1 MAGTITIRL
10 KVNGVEK
17 EVAVKPS
24 ERLLDVLREKFY
36 VNSVKAG
43 CLRGECGICTVIM
56 NGKLVKS
63 CLVLAP
69 EADGAEILTVEGL
82 SKPGK
87 PSVVQ
92 RAFIEKFGFQC
103 GFCTPAFI
111 MAAYWIVE
119 NMPDASE
126 EEIIEILN
134 SVICRCTGYKQ
145 IIEAIKY
152 AIELKKQA

>member
-1 MAGTITIRL
+1 MTENITIKL
-10 KVNGVEK
+10 KVNGIEK
-17 EVAVKPS
+17 EVTVKPN
-24 ERLLDVLREKFY
+24 ERLLDILREKFY
-36 VNSVKAG
+36 INSVKAG

-69 EADGAEILTVEGL
+69 EANGAEILTVEGL
-82 SKPGK
+82 SKLGK

-119 NMPDASE
+119 NIPNATDD
-126 EEIIEILN
+126 EIKEILN

-152 AIELKKQA
+152 AMELKKKA

>member
-1 MAGTITIRL
+1 MAETIIIRL

-17 EVAVKPS
+17 EVAVKPN

-36 VNSVKAG
+36 INSVKAG

-56 NGKLVKS
+56 NGNLVKS

-82 SKPGK
+82 SRPGK
-87 PSVVQ
+87 PSAVQ

-119 NMPDASE
+119 NKPDASE
-126 EEIIEILN
+126 EEIKEILN

-152 AIELKKQA
+152 AVELKKQA

>member
-1 MAGTITIRL
+1 MAETITIRL
-10 KVNGVEK
+10 KVNGIER
-17 EVAVKPS
+17 EVAVKPN

-36 VNSVKAG
+36 INSVKAG

-103 GFCTPAFI
+103 GFCTPAFV
-111 MAAYWIVE
+111 MAAHWVVE
-119 NMPDASE
+119 NMPDAPE
-126 EEIIEILN
+126 EEIKEILN

-152 AIELKKQA
+152 AIELKRQA

>member
-1 MAGTITIRL
+1 MAETITIRL

-17 EVAVKPS
+17 EVAVRPN

-36 VNSVKAG
+36 INSVKAG

-69 EADGAEILTVEGL
+69 EANGAEILTVEGL

-111 MAAYWIVE
+111 MAAHWIVE

-126 EEIIEILN
+126 EEIKEILN

>member
-1 MAGTITIRL
+1 MAKTMTIRL

-17 EVAVKPS
+17 EVTVKPN

-36 VNSVKAG
+36 INSVKAG

-56 NGKLVKS
+56 NGNLVKS

-82 SKPGK
+82 SRPGK

-119 NMPDASE
+119 NKPDASE
-126 EEIIEILN
+126 EEIKEILN

-152 AIELKKQA
+152 AVELKKQA

>member
-1 MAGTITIRL
+1 MAETITIRL

-17 EVAVKPS
+17 EVAVKPN

-36 VNSVKAG
+36 INSVKAG

-56 NGKLVKS
+56 NGRLVKS

-82 SKPGK
+82 SRPGK

-126 EEIIEILN
+126 EEIKEILN

-152 AIELKKQA
+152 AIGLKKQA

>member
-1 MAGTITIRL
+1 MTKNIIKL
-10 KVNGVEK
+10 KVNGIEK
-17 EVAVKPS
+17 EVVVGS
-24 ERLLDVLREKFY
+24 NERLLDVLKDKFHI
-36 VNSVKAG
+36 NSVKAG

-69 EADGAEILTVEGL
+69 EADGAEVITVEGL
-82 SKPGK
+82 SRPGK

-111 MAAYWIVE
+111 MAAHWIVE
-119 NMPDASE
+119 NMPNASE
-126 EEIIEILN
+126 EEIKEVLN

-145 IIEAIKY
+145 IIDAIKY
-152 AIELKKQA
+152 AIELKRQA